1 MARLRTGDEVVVIS
15 GNDRGKKGKV
25 LRVNGE
31 RLVVEG
37 VNVRKKHRKSNTQNG
52 APKIIDIECA
62 IHHSNVKLWIKDR
75 AVRLKARVDQKGK
88 KEWVYLNQGQLEV
101 YRPVQSS
108 SGKG

>member
-15 GNDRGKKGKV
+15 GNDRGKTGKV

-31 RLVVEG
+31 RVLVEG
-37 VNVRKKHRKSNTQNG
+37 VNIRKKHRKANNQGG
-52 APKIIDIECA
+52 ASKIIDIECS
-62 IHHSNVKLWIKDR
+62 IHCSNVKLWVKDR
-75 AVRLKARVDQKGK
+75 AVRLKARLDQEGK